1 MAIIIAQDTVPDSAP
16 TLADGAG
23 GISVTRSML
32 VGQLVSIGAGRIYEA
47 IEACGVNR
55 GDSLPG
61 VPDVVCVERSAT
73 MLDTS
78 TARVMLNYR
87 IARPE
92 VNIISGT
99 SGQVEI
105 TTVVSER
112 ETEQDING
120 KQIVVQH
127 TFETVDAT
135 TGEITEDLQQQIR
148 TVTVP
153 EARSI
158 ETYTRIESD
167 NPRDMIRE
175 YSGTVNKTKFLDRAE
190 RTWFLTIHAST
201 SNGGRTYNVRY
212 AFEHRPE
219 TWDAEVVFLDRAT
232 GEPPTDIQ
240 FGVGRTQP
248 HILTSKDFWNLN
260 LV

>member
-1 MAIIIAQDTVPDSAP
+1 MAIIIAQNTVPDSAP

-23 GISVTRSML
+23 GISVTRSIL
-32 VGQLVSIGAGRIYEA
+32 VGELVSIGAGRIYEA
-47 IEACGVNR
+47 IRACGVSR

-78 TARVMLNYR
+78 TARVMLSYR

-92 VNIISGT
+92 DNIITGVP
-99 SGQVEI
+99 GQVEI
-105 TTVVSER
+105 TTVISER

-127 TFETVDAT
+127 TFENVDDT

-158 ETYTRIESD
+158 ETFTRIESD
-167 NPRDMIRE
+167 NPRDIIRE
-175 YSGTVNKTKFLDRAE
+175 YAGTVNKTKFLGQAE
-190 RTWFLTIHAST
+190 RTWFLTIHAS
-201 SNGGRTYNVRY
+201 SNDGGRTYSVRY

>member
-1 MAIIIAQDTVPDSAP
+1 MAKIIVQDTVPDSAP
-16 TLADGAG
+16 TLSDGAA
-23 GISVTRSML
+23 GISVTRSMI
-32 VGQLVSIGAGRIYEA
+32 VGELVSIGAGRIYEA
-47 IEACGVNR
+47 IRACGVTR

-61 VPDVVCVERSAT
+61 VPDVVCVDRSAT

-78 TARVMLNYR
+78 TARVMLQYR

-92 VNIISGT
+92 DNIITGVP
-99 SGQVEI
+99 GQVEI

-112 ETEQDING
+112 ETEQDITG
-120 KQIVVQH
+120 KQIAVEY
-127 TFETVDAT
+127 TFENVDDT

-158 ETYTRIESD
+158 ETFTRIESD
-167 NPRDMIRE
+167 NPRDIIRE
-175 YSGTVNKTKFLDRAE
+175 YAGTVNKTKFLDQAE
-190 RTWFLTIHAST
+190 RTWYLTIHAS
-201 SNGGRTYNVRY
+201 SNDGGRTFSVRY

-232 GEPPTDIQ
+232 GEPPTDIKA
-240 FGVGRTQP
+240 GLGRIQP
-248 HILTSKDFWNLN
+248 RILTSKDFWNLN

>member
-1 MAIIIAQDTVPDSAP
+1 VPDSAP
-16 TLADGAG
+16 ALSDGAN
-23 GISVTRSML
+23 GIGVTRSIL
-32 VGQLVSIGAGRIYEA
+32 VGELVSIGAGRIYEA
-47 IEACGVNR
+47 IQACGVNR

-78 TARVMLNYR
+78 TARVMLSYR
-87 IARPE
+87 IAQPE
-92 VNIISGT
+92 DNIITGA

-105 TTVVSER
+105 TTTVSAR

-120 KQIVVQH
+120 KQIAVEH
-127 TFETVDAT
+127 TFENVDST
-135 TGEITEDLQQQIR
+135 TGEITEDLQRQIR

-175 YSGTVNKTKFLDRAE
+175 YSGTVNRTKFLDRAE
-190 RTWFLTIHAST
+190 RTWFLIIQAS
-201 SNGGRTYNVRY
+201 SNDGGRTFVVRY
-212 AFEHRPE
+212 AFEHRLE

-232 GEPPTDIQ
+232 GEPPIDIKA
-240 FGVGRTQP
+240 GIGRIQP
-248 HILTSKDFWNLN
+248 HILTSKDFWNLD